1 MPDLFD
7 IQPIDR
13 FAGESQPVK
22 RPKEF
27 ACFSYDD
34 NHEFHLGDSSLRW
47 YYPPQL
53 GTDLSQGFESFD
65 KHDGSQDEHID
76 SLLKAIIAHE
86 QEVGKKIDSQIVTW
100 RGMMTKI
107 MSSPFEDRDGYVRYN
122 GEPRTGYRLHVCM
135 TTSAAPFDIL
145 QADFTLSFIEENH
158 AYKQASMQEQQDRQ
172 NAGNRR
178 RNQPQ
183 FSPEVMTFWE
193 GYKFET
199 LSTLPATWGETSRE
213 YIENRDKETVSN
225 KAQYCSIVRTG
236 LGKSIL
242 CLGGEVDATTKPAV
256 MGAKPH
262 RKGAPINWVE
272 LKTSAAIQNER
283 GMQNFERKLMKF
295 WIQSFLLGVP
305 NIIVGFRDQGGIL
318 RKIEEIRTESI
329 PAKAKQRNV
338 QSWNA
343 DMCINFASGFLDW
356 LRQVIND
363 DGVWRI
369 RRAPGSKQI
378 EVTRVEEA
386 GHGKILTDDFI
397 NWRIKLSLDE
407 DRKH

>member
-7 IQPIDR
+7 IQPIGR
-13 FAGESQPVK
+13 FTGESQPLK

-53 GTDLSQGFESFD
+53 GADLSQGFESFE
-65 KHDGSQDEHID
+65 KHDDSQDEHLD
-76 SLLKAIIAHE
+76 SLLRAVIAHE
-86 QEVGKKIDSQIVTW
+86 QETGKKIDAQVVTW
-100 RGMMTKI
+100 RGMMTKVPTPELLRHRTPLTGRQI
-107 MSSPFEDRDGYVRYN
+107 MATPFEDRDG
-122 GEPRTGYRLHVCM
+122 
-135 TTSAAPFDIL
+135 
-145 QADFTLSFIEENH
+145 FIEENH
-158 AYKQASMQEQQDRQ
+158 AYKQASMQEQRNRQ
-172 NAGNRR
+172 NTGNRR
-178 RNQPQ
+178 HHQPQ
-183 FSPEVMTFWE
+183 FSPEVMTFWGE

-199 LSTLPATWGETSRE
+199 LSTLPATWAETSRE
-213 YIENRDKETVSN
+213 YIENRENEVVSN
-225 KAQYCSIVRTG
+225 KAQYCSVVRTG
-236 LGKSIL
+236 IGKSIL
-242 CLGGEVDATTKPAV
+242 CLGGEVDAV
-256 MGAKPH
+256 WDAKPQV
-262 RKGAPINWVE
+262 KGAPINWVE
-272 LKTSAAIQNER
+272 LKTSAAIRDER

-305 NIIVGFRDQGGIL
+305 KIIVGFRDQGGIL

-329 PAKAKQRNV
+329 PVKAMQRGV

-343 DMCINFASGFLDW
+343 DMCINFASSFLDW
-356 LRQVIND
+356 LKQVIND

-378 EVTRVEEA
+378 EVSRVEEA

-397 NWRIKLSLDE
+397 NWRIKLSLTKTE
-407 DRKH
+407 DTN